1 VTTRRWSLDE
11 VAAAVPSGATIALG
25 GSGMQR
31 KPMGMLRAV
40 VAAGITDLRVV
51 SFVGAIDVE
60 FLIASGAVSEIHT
73 AGVALEGVGLA
84 PAYRRARQDGAPR
97 VVEWSEGSLHAALE
111 AASRS
116 LPSMPSTTSA
126 ASELVDT
133 NPWLKIASDPFE
145 GTPVVQV
152 RALPVDVAL
161 LHVSG
166 ADDAGNLYIDGDP
179 GLDGLLARC
188 AGTVIASASATV
200 PTEPRGADISRI
212 WVDAVVDL
220 PRGAWPTGCLP
231 HERIDSGV
239 VRAWARDQSVD
250 ALREGPA

>member
-1 VTTRRWSLDE
+1 MTTRRWSLDD
-11 VAAAVPSGATIALG
+11 VVAAVPNGATIALG

-31 KPMGMLRAV
+31 KPMGLLRAL
-40 VAAGITDLRVV
+40 VAAGITDLKVV
-51 SFVGAIDVE
+51 SFLGAIDVE
-60 FLIASGAVSEIHT
+60 FLIASGAASEIHT

-84 PAYRRARQDGAPR
+84 PAYRRARQEGVPR
-97 VVEWSEGSLHAALE
+97 VVEWSEGSLHTALE
-111 AASRS
+111 AAARS
-116 LPSMPSTTSA
+116 LPSLPSMTSV

-133 NPWLKIASDPFE
+133 NPWLMVVPDPFE

-188 AGTVIASASATV
+188 AGTVIASATTV
-200 PTEPRGADISRI
+200 VPAEPRGADISRI
-212 WVDAVVDL
+212 WVDGVVEL
-220 PRGAWPTGCLP
+220 SRGAWPTGCLP
-231 HERIDSGV
+231 HERVDSGV
-239 VRAWARDQSVD
+239 VRAWASDQAVD
-250 ALREGPA
+250 ALREEPA

>member
-1 VTTRRWSLDE
+1 VTTRRWSLDD

-31 KPMGMLRAV
+31 KPMGLLRAI

-51 SFVGAIDVE
+51 SFLGAIDVE
-60 FLIASGAVSEIHT
+60 FLIASGAASEIHT

-84 PAYRRARQDGAPR
+84 PAYRVARQTGTPQ
-97 VVEWSEGSLHAALE
+97 VVEWSEGSLHTALE
-111 AASRS
+111 AAART
-116 LPSMPSTTSA
+116 LPSLPSTTSV
-126 ASELVDT
+126 ASELVAT
-133 NPWLKIASDPFE
+133 NPWLKVASDPFE
-145 GTPVVQV
+145 GTSVVQV

-166 ADDAGNLYIDGDP
+166 ADDLGNLYIDGDP

-188 AGTVIASASATV
+188 GGTVIASASATV
-200 PTEPRGADISRI
+200 PTDPRGADISRI
-212 WVDAVVDL
+212 WVDAVVEL

-231 HERIDSGV
+231 HERATAAWSGNGFPN
-239 VRAWARDQSVD
+239 RPSTL
-250 ALREGPA
+250 LREEPA